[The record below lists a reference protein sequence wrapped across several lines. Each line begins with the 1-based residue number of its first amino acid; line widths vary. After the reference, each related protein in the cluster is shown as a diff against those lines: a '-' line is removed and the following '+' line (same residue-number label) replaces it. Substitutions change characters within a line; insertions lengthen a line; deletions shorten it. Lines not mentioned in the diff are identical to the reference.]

1 MACGI
6 EEGDSAGGLG
16 WGGEG
21 DGDGLSGRVGQDGE
35 EGPGVGAVDAYG
47 VGTAEGEEGWLAP
60 IAPVEGVVGVA
71 GDEALRADIGGIDDG
86 GVPVIAVGVGVAVDI
101 EDAVFVGGSALRADG
116 YLVALLARV
125 GGEP

>member
-6 EEGDSAGGLG
+6 AEGDRAGGLG

-21 DGDGLSGRVGQDGE
+21 EGDGLAGGVGENGE
-35 EGPGVGAVDAYG
+35 EGSGVGVVNAYG
-47 VGTAEGEEGWLAP
+47 VGTAEGEEDWLAP

-101 EDAVFVGGSALRADG
+101 EDAVFVGGSALRTDG
-116 YLVALLARV
+116 YLVVLLARV